1 MLSHERIGTFVS
13 SSEKSK
19 NIKFMKHK
27 LLAVLFL
34 GFASISAHAM
44 QSVADPSLTVMR
56 KDSSSTYIIK
66 YSDNGTGNVLLTM
79 KDDDGRMLLRRN
91 IKNQNNFSIPVNFS
105 SMEHGSYHVDAD
117 NGTKK
122 VSLVI
127 LYNNNSEPTY
137 TRVVSLGDNKY
148 LLTSTHIGKQT
159 LMVKVYDE
167 NTNLIFEEKRSI
179 NGQVAILFN
188 LTGVSGRPSFE
199 VTETSGN
206 SLMLPG
212 NPVVVSTLKPTIPV
226 FQKNDLR

>member
-1 MLSHERIGTFVS
+1 
-13 SSEKSK
+13 
-19 NIKFMKHK
+19 MKPK

-34 GFASISAHAM
+34 GLASISAHAM
-44 QSVADPSLTVMR
+44 QSVTDPSLTVSR

-66 YSDNGTGNVLLTM
+66 YNDNATSNVLLTM
-79 KDDDGRMLLRRN
+79 KDEEGRTLLRRN
-91 IKNQNNFSIPVNFS
+91 IKNQISFSIPVNFS

-122 VSLVI
+122 VSLTI
-127 LYNNNSEPTY
+127 LYNNNSEPTF

-167 NTNLIFEEKRSI
+167 NANLIFNEQRSI

-188 LTGVSGRPSFE
+188 LAGVSGRPSFE

-212 NPVVVSTLKPTIPV
+212 NPIVVSTLKPANPFI
-226 FQKNDLR
+226 QKKDLK